1 MKILILP
8 GDDIGPEI
16 MAPTGKALEALNKKF
31 NLGFEFQEKIIG
43 VSALEAEGSTLPDHV
58 LESAQAADG
67 VVLGPV
73 GTFKYPP
80 KEQGGVNISAALRM
94 SMDLYANIRP
104 AKTRPGVESMAKEMD
119 LVIVRENTEGFYAD
133 RTMFAGTGEFMPTE
147 DLAMSMRK
155 ITREGSRRIAVSAF
169 ELARTRRKKVTI
181 VHKANVLK
189 ITDGLF
195 LSVAQQVA
203 TDYPDVEVEDVI
215 VDAMAALLIRKP
227 ESFDVIVATNMFGDI
242 LSDEAAELSGGLGLG
257 GSLNAGGSH
266 AIAQAAH
273 GSAPDIAGQGIANPS
288 ALIMS
293 AAMLIGWLAQKN
305 GSNALAEAS
314 ELLIKSVDNA
324 LANPANH
331 TPDLKGSGSTKS
343 FGAAVLNELNS

>member
-16 MAPTGKALEALNKKF
+16 MAPTIKSLKALNEKF
-31 NLGFEFQEKIIG
+31 HLGFEFEEKTIG
-43 VSALEAEGSTLPDHV
+43 MSALEAEGSTLPDHV
-58 LESAQAADG
+58 LQSVKAADG
-67 VVLGPV
+67 VILGPV

-80 KEQGGVNISAALRM
+80 KEQGGINISAALRM

-104 AKTRPGVESMAKEMD
+104 AKTRLGVISMAKKMD

-189 ITDGLF
+189 VTDGLF

-257 GSLNAGGSH
+257 GSLNAGAEC

-273 GSAPDIAGQGIANPS
+273 GSAPDISGQGIANPS
-288 ALIMS
+288 ALMIS
-293 AAMLIGWLAQKN
+293 AAMLMGWLAEKN
-305 GSNALAEAS
+305 GSNTLAEAS
-314 ELLIKSVDNA
+314 ELFIKSVDA
-324 LANPANH
+324 TLANPSNH
-331 TPDLKGSGSTKS
+331 TPDLNGTGSTES
-343 FGAAVLNELNS
+343 FGAAVLNELDN

>member
-1 MKILILP
+1 MKLLILA

-16 MAPTGKALEALNKKF
+16 MAPTRAALNNLNTKFGLGLEFEEKTIGFEAL
-31 NLGFEFQEKIIG
+31 
-43 VSALEAEGSTLPDHV
+43 AAEGTTLPDHV
-58 LESAQAADG
+58 LDSALAADG
-67 VVLGPV
+67 VVLGPI

-80 KEQGGVNISAALRM
+80 KEQGGINISAALRM
-94 SMDLYANIRP
+94 SLDLYANIRP
-104 AKTRPGVESMAKEMD
+104 SCTRPGVASLAKQMD

-133 RTMFAGTGEFMPTE
+133 RTMFAGTGEFMPTQ

-155 ITREGSRRIAVSAF
+155 VTREGSRRIAVTAF

-195 LSVAQQVA
+195 LSVARKVA
-203 TDYPDVEVEDVI
+203 EDYPDVEVDDVI

-227 ESFDVIVATNMFGDI
+227 EAYDVIVTTNMFGDI

-257 GSLNAGGSH
+257 GSINAGSDR

-273 GSAPDIAGQGIANPS
+273 GSAPDIAGQGIANPA
-288 ALIMS
+288 ALMTS
-293 AAMLIGWLAQKN
+293 AAMLMGWLAQKN

-314 ELLIKSVDNA
+314 ELFIKAVDGA
-324 LANPANH
+324 LADPASQ
-331 TPDLKGSGSTKS
+331 TPDLGGSSSTS
-343 FGAAVLNELNS
+343 AFGEAVIAQIES

>member
-1 MKILILP
+1 
-8 GDDIGPEI
+8 
-16 MAPTGKALEALNKKF
+16 
-31 NLGFEFQEKIIG
+31 
-43 VSALEAEGSTLPDHV
+43 
-58 LESAQAADG
+58 
-67 VVLGPV
+67 
-73 GTFKYPP
+73 
-80 KEQGGVNISAALRM
+80 
-94 SMDLYANIRP
+94 
-104 AKTRPGVESMAKEMD
+104 MAKEMD

-324 LANPANH
+324 LADPANH

-343 FGAAVLNELNS
+343 FGAAVLNELNN

>member
-16 MAPTGKALEALNKKF
+16 MAPTQKALALLNDKF
-31 NLGFEFQEKIIG
+31 DLGFEFEQKTIG
-43 VSALEAEGSTLPDHV
+43 IKALEAEGTTLPDHV
-58 LESAQAADG
+58 MASAKAADG
-67 VVLGPV
+67 VVLGPI
-73 GTFKYPP
+73 GTFKYPSR
-80 KEQGGVNISAALRM
+80 EEGGINISAALRM
-94 SMDLYANIRP
+94 ELDLYANIRP
-104 AKTRPGVESMAKEMD
+104 SFTRPGVPSMAREMD

-155 ITREGSRRIAVSAF
+155 ITREGSRRIAVAAF
-169 ELARTRRKKVTI
+169 ELARTRRKHVTI

-189 ITDGLF
+189 VTDGLF
-195 LSVAQQVA
+195 LSVAQEVA
-203 TDYPDVEVEDVI
+203 GDYPDVAVDDVI

-227 ESFDVIVATNMFGDI
+227 ETFDVIVATNMFGDI

-257 GSLNAGGSH
+257 GSINASADR

-273 GSAPDIAGQGIANPS
+273 GSAPDIAGQGIANPA
-288 ALIMS
+288 ALMAS
-293 AAMLIGWLAQKN
+293 AAMLMGWLAQKN

-314 ELLIKSVDNA
+314 ELFIKSVDNA
-324 LANPANH
+324 LSDTVNH
-331 TPDLKGSGSTKS
+331 TPDLGGSGSTDA
-343 FGAAVLNELNS
+343 FGDAVIAQINI

>member
-16 MAPTGKALEALNKKF
+16 MAPTRKALEALNKKF

-58 LESAQAADG
+58 LESAQAAG

>member
-16 MAPTGKALEALNKKF
+16 MAPTRKALESLNNKF
-31 NLGFEFQEKIIG
+31 NLNFEIEEKTIG
-43 VSALEAEGSTLPDHV
+43 MDALAAEGSTLPDHV
-58 LESAQAADG
+58 LASAQAADG

-80 KEQGGVNISAALRM
+80 KEEGGINISAALRM
-94 SMDLYANIRP
+94 SMDLFANIRP
-104 AKTRPGVESMAKEMD
+104 SRTRLGVPSVAKNMD

-133 RTMFAGTGEFMPTE
+133 RTMFMGGGEFMPTE
-147 DLAMSMRK
+147 DLAMSLRK
-155 ITREGSRRIAVSAF
+155 ITREGSRRIAVAAF
-169 ELARTRRKKVTI
+169 DLARTRRKKVTI

-189 ITDGLF
+189 VTDGLF

-203 TDYPDVEVEDVI
+203 KDYPDVEVEDVI

-227 ESFDVIVATNMFGDI
+227 EAYDVIVATNMFGDI

-257 GSLNAGGSH
+257 GSLNASTDR

-273 GSAPDIAGQGIANPS
+273 GSAPDIAGKGIANPS
-288 ALIMS
+288 ALMMS
-293 AAMLIGWLAQKN
+293 TAMLIGWLAQKN
-305 GSNALAEAS
+305 GSNAMAEAA
-314 ELLIKSVDNA
+314 ELLVRSVDGA
-324 LANPANH
+324 LADPKRH
-331 TPDLKGSGSTKS
+331 TPDLGGSNTTQN
-343 FGAAVLNELNS
+343 FGDAIVAEIEA

>member
-16 MAPTGKALEALNKKF
+16 MAPTYAALRNLNQKF
-31 NLGFEFQEKIIG
+31 DLGLEFEEKTIG
-43 VSALEAEGSTLPDHV
+43 VQALEAEGSTLPDHV
-58 LESAQAADG
+58 LESAKAADG

-80 KEQGGVNISAALRM
+80 KEEGGVNISAALRM
-94 SMDLYANIRP
+94 SLDLYANIRP
-104 AKTRPGVESMAKEMD
+104 SCTRPGVASVAKQMD

-155 ITREGSRRIAVSAF
+155 ITREGSRRIAVAAF
-169 ELARTRRKKVTI
+169 DLARTRRKKVTI

-189 ITDGLF
+189 VTDGLF
-195 LSVAQQVA
+195 LSVAREVGQ
-203 TDYPDVEVEDVI
+203 DYPDVEVEDVI

-257 GSLNAGGSH
+257 GSINASGER

-273 GSAPDIAGQGIANPS
+273 GSAPDIAGKGIANPA
-288 ALIMS
+288 ALMTS
-293 AAMLIGWLAQKN
+293 TAMLMGWLARKN

-314 ELLIKSVDNA
+314 ELLIKSVDGA
-324 LANPANH
+324 LADPANQ
-331 TPDLKGSGSTKS
+331 TPDLGGSSSTQA
-343 FGAAVLNELNS
+343 FGNAVLEHIEK